1 MTEPCDMSALEA
13 AKAISDGRLTSEA
26 LVRSCLSRIET
37 REPEVGAWSAL
48 DADAALAE
56 ARLRDAAPT
65 AGPLHGVPV
74 GVKDVIDTAGL
85 TTSYGSPIYDG
96 HRPFADA
103 SCVALLRAAGMVV
116 LGKTVT
122 TEFANRHPGRTRN
135 PHNPA
140 HTPGGSSSGSAAA
153 VACGMVPLGIGTQTG
168 GSVIR
173 PSAYCGVVGF
183 KPTYGRVP
191 RTGLKFLS
199 ESLDTIGVMART
211 VPDAAAFAAILEG
224 TAVAALP
231 ELQGP
236 PRIGICRSPAWA
248 EIERDGE
255 AALRDAS
262 ARLREAGA
270 IISEVNLPRPFE
282 EAPTAQM
289 TIMAYE
295 GARELAAEREQN
307 WDQLSPALR
316 QSIVEGLGISRER
329 YDKARSTQAACRS
342 SLSDAFGRIDV
353 IMTPAAPGEAPLGL
367 GSTGSASFN
376 RIWTLIGAP
385 CVTVPGLSGKRG
397 LPVGTQFVGLPGQ
410 AAYTLACAHWA
421 HGVLA
426 G

>member
-1 MTEPCDMSALEA
+1 MTEPCEMSALAA
-13 AKAISDGRLTSEA
+13 AKAIADGRLTSED
-26 LVRSCLSRIET
+26 LVRSCLARIEA
-37 REPEVGAWSAL
+37 REAEVGAWSAL
-48 DADAALAE
+48 DADAAIAE
-56 ARLRDAAPT
+56 ARRRDAEPA
-65 AGPLHGVPV
+65 ASLLHGVPV
-74 GVKDVIDTAGL
+74 GVKDVIDTADL
-85 TTSYGSPIYDG
+85 TTSYGSPIYEG

-103 SCVALLRAAGMVV
+103 SCVALLRAAGMVA

-183 KPTYGRVP
+183 KPTYGRIP

-211 VPDAAAFAAILEG
+211 VADAAAFAAVLEG
-224 TAVAALP
+224 TLIGPLP

-236 PRIGICRSPAWA
+236 PRIGLCRSPAWH

-255 AALRDAS
+255 AALRDAAS
-262 ARLREAGA
+262 RLRDAGA
-270 IISEVNLPRPFE
+270 IVSEINLPRTFD
-282 EAPTAQM
+282 EAPGAQM

-295 GARELAAEREQN
+295 GARELAAEREKN
-307 WDQLSPALR
+307 WDLLSPSLR
-316 QSIVEGLGISRER
+316 QAIVEGRGISRER
-329 YDKARSTQAACRS
+329 YDKARSIQAACRS
-342 SLSDAFGRIDV
+342 SLSDSFARIDV
-353 IMTPAAPGEAPLGL
+353 LLTPSAPGEAPAGL

-385 CVTVPGLSGKRG
+385 CVTVPGLSGRTG
-397 LPVGTQFVGLPGQ
+397 LPIGTQFVGLPGQ
-410 AAYTLACAHWA
+410 AAYTLACAQWA
-421 HGVLA
+421 HAILA
-426 G
+426 A